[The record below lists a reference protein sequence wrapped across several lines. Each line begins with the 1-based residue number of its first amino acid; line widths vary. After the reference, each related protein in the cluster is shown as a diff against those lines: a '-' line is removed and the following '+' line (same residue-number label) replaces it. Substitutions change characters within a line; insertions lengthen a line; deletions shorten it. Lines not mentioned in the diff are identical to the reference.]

1 PELWLSVGIAVLLII
16 LLGRFFCAWVC
27 PASIVQTL
35 KSNFHLKGFQTLKAK
50 GNNFKSVG
58 IYSDAESNNSTSL
71 SKATEK
77 GNAYS
82 GLAVLVGA
90 LASSYLFGFPV
101 FCLICPVGLTFGTI
115 FAVMRWFSGAPPG
128 LEMVVFPV
136 MIIVELFMLKSWCRS
151 LCPLGALLGLISR
164 LNFFMRPKVQ
174 KEACLASRG
183 VKCRICEKA
192 CPQEVALVKI
202 GKDFNGE
209 DCTKCLEC
217 YEKCPTKA
225 IKLKLF

>member
-1 PELWLSVGIAVLLII
+1 
-16 LLGRFFCAWVC
+16 
-27 PASIVQTL
+27 
-35 KSNFHLKGFQTLKAK
+35 
-50 GNNFKSVG
+50 
-58 IYSDAESNNSTSL
+58 
-71 SKATEK
+71 
-77 GNAYS
+77 
-82 GLAVLVGA
+82 
-90 LASSYLFGFPV
+90 
-101 FCLICPVGLTFGTI
+101 
-115 FAVMRWFSGAPPG
+115 
-128 LEMVVFPV
+128 MVVFPV